1 MFLAAPEEVQ
11 QLFLVAFA
19 QCQWLSGW
27 HWLAA
32 SYSKLPDVIRR
43 EICRVGFDPRN
54 PKPETDS
61 DQRLG
66 FLRIGRNPKP
76 ETQNRLLKLVS
87 NYETRNPK
95 PETDY

>member
-19 QCQWLSGW
+19 QVQWLRGW

-32 SYSKLPDVIRR
+32 SYSKLRDVIRR

-54 PKPETDS
+54 PKPETDC
-61 DQRLG
+61 
-66 FLRIGRNPKP
+66 
-76 ETQNRLLKLVS
+76 
-87 NYETRNPK
+87 
-95 PETDY
+95 